1 MSDEA
6 AHAASREPRLFA
18 VFCFRHDAD
27 LVPGLLDNLGAAVDD
42 YVAYDDRGSRS
53 AWQHEGRRQRLALER
68 ARERGAEW
76 VLCLDPD
83 ERLEDGGARVIRQAI
98 RTDQPV
104 VYGFR
109 LRELWTPTAY
119 RVDGL
124 WRRKRKWALFPLRPG
139 QEFADE
145 FLHNRWAPVNPE
157 YRREM
162 LDVNVYHLRMIDEE
176 RRVQR
181 RDFYNRIDPE
191 GAYQSIGYDYM
202 TDETGLVVEEI
213 PEGRGFHPA
222 YVPGSVPPSDP
233 ASDPAAR
240 RDRR

>member
-1 MSDEA
+1 
-6 AHAASREPRLFA
+6 
-18 VFCFRHDAD
+18 
-27 LVPGLLDNLGAAVDD
+27 
-42 YVAYDDRGSRS
+42 
-53 AWQHEGRRQRLALER
+53 
-68 ARERGAEW
+68 
-76 VLCLDPD
+76 
-83 ERLEDGGARVIRQAI
+83 
-98 RTDQPV
+98 
-104 VYGFR
+104 
-109 LRELWTPTAY
+109 
-119 RVDGL
+119 
-124 WRRKRKWALFPLRPG
+124 
-139 QEFADE
+139 
-145 FLHNRWAPVNPE
+145 
-157 YRREM
+157 
-162 LDVNVYHLRMIDEE
+162 VNVYHLRMIDEE